1 MAQILDQVTTSTLSL
16 QGKTP
21 DTPANALPSSTNQT
35 VKGLEKSLLDLPVAN
50 PEKYLDKKP
59 Q

>member
-1 MAQILDQVTTSTLSL
+1 MAQILDQLKDSSLSL

-21 DTPANALPSSTNQT
+21 ETSPTALPSSTNQT
-35 VKGLEKSLLDLPVAN
+35 VNGLGKSILDLPAAN

>member
-1 MAQILDQVTTSTLSL
+1 MAIIDQLKDSSLSL

-21 DTPANALPSSTNQT
+21 ETPANALPTSTNQT
-35 VKGLEKSLLDLPVAN
+35 TTDLAKSQLDLGVAN

>member
-1 MAQILDQVTTSTLSL
+1 MAQILDQVTNSTLSL
-16 QGKTP
+16 QGQTP
-21 DTPANALPSSTNQT
+21 NIPANALPSSTNQT
-35 VKGLEKSLLDLPVAN
+35 VKGLEKSLLDLPLAN

>member
-21 DTPANALPSSTNQT
+21 ETSPNALPSSTNQT
-35 VKGLEKSLLDLPVAN
+35 VNDLNKSLLDLPVAN

>member
-1 MAQILDQVTTSTLSL
+1 MEILDQLKGSSLSL

-21 DTPANALPSSTNQT
+21 ETPANALPSSTNQT
-35 VKGLEKSLLDLPVAN
+35 VNDLGKTSLDLPVAN
-50 PEKYLDKKP
+50 PDKYLDKKP

>member
-1 MAQILDQVTTSTLSL
+1 MGQILDQLKTSSLSL

-21 DTPANALPSSTNQT
+21 ETSPTALPSSTNQT
-35 VKGLEKSLLDLPVAN
+35 VKDLEKSVLDLPVAN
-50 PEKYLDKKP
+50 PDKYLDKKP

>member
-1 MAQILDQVTTSTLSL
+1 MAIIDQLKDSSLSL
-16 QGKTP
+16 NGKTP
-21 DTPANALPSSTNQT
+21 ETPLNATAQSTNQT
-35 VKGLEKSLLDLPVAN
+35 VTDLVKSQLDLGVAN

>member
-1 MAQILDQVTTSTLSL
+1 MAQILDQLQTSQLSL

-21 DTPANALPSSTNQT
+21 ETSPTNQT
-35 VKGLEKSLLDLPVAN
+35 VKDLEKSLLDLPVAN

>member
-1 MAQILDQVTTSTLSL
+1 MSIVDQAKTSTLSL
-16 QGKTP
+16 QDKTP
-21 DTPANALPSSTNQT
+21 ETPLNATAQSTNLT
-35 VKGLEKSLLDLPVAN
+35 VTSLVKSQLDLGVAN